1 MFVSVILINGA
12 FPGPLIEA
20 NWGDQIQVTV
30 HNHINSPSEGI
41 GFHWHGFLQQKTQ
54 YYDGVSAVT
63 QCPISPSSTFQYNFQ
78 ADTYG
83 TTWYHSHYSA
93 QYADGLLGPIVIHGP
108 KNANYDI
115 DLGPVFLTDY
125 YHTPYFDILEDVLTN
140 DGNFTK
146 IVPQSDNNLINGK
159 MDFNCTST
167 TLPCTTNAGLSKF
180 KFTTGKTHRLR
191 LINAGA
197 EGIQKFSIDGHKLQ
211 VIANDFVPVVPYTTD
226 VVTLGVGQRTDILVT
241 ANAGPATSSYWM
253 RSNISA
259 TCSASKQPYALA
271 AVLYD
276 KADSTHVPNT
286 TATNTP
292 DNGFCGNDDLSTTVP
307 VYSLASTSNP
317 STVQNIEIGSG
328 FNGSNVFVWT
338 MNNQTFRGNYNNPI
352 LLQANKGNLTFHR
365 EFPSQIFL
373 SRHH

>member
-1 MFVSVILINGA
+1 M
-12 FPGPLIEA
+12 
-20 NWGDQIQVTV
+20 QK
-30 HNHINSPSEGI
+30 
-41 GFHWHGFLQQKTQ
+41 KTQ

-63 QCPISPSSTFQYNFQ
+63 QCPIAPGSTFQYNFQ

-93 QYADGLLGPIVIHGP
+93 QYADGLLGPIVVHGP

-125 YHTPYFDILEDVLTN
+125 YHTPYFQILENVLSNTQ
-140 DGNFTK
+140 DFSK
-146 IVPQSDNNLINGK
+146 IIPASDNNLINGK

-180 KFTTGKTHRLR
+180 QFTTGKTHRLR

-197 EGIQKFSIDGHKLQ
+197 EGTQKFSIDGHKLQ
-211 VIANDFVPVVPYTTD
+211 VIANDFVPIVPYTTD
-226 VVTLGVGQRTDILVT
+226 VITLGVGQRTDILVT
-241 ANAGPATSSYWM
+241 ANAGNAQSAFWM

-259 TCSASKQPYALA
+259 ACSPSNQPYALA

-276 KADSTHVPNT
+276 KATTSQVPNS

-292 DNGFCGNDDLSTTVP
+292 DDGQCANDDLSKTVP
-307 VYSLASTSNP
+307 TYSIASTSNP
-317 STVQNIEIGSG
+317 STVKDIVIDGG
-328 FNGSNVFVWT
+328 FNSSGIFVWT
-338 MNNQTFRGNYNNPI
+338 MNGQTFRGNYNNPV
-352 LLQANKGNLTFHR
+352 LLQANKGNLTFPGKSS
-365 EFPSQIFL
+365 PSTPRVKCQQ
-373 SRHH
+373 R